1 MVNVFII
8 FIMFLS
14 LAPCSIMSDSLR
26 CFGLQPARLLCPWNF
41 SGKKTGMGY
50 HFLCQGIFPTQGLNL
65 HLLHCRHLPLSH
77 WEALSQL
84 YLALIEGKEN
94 DTVIVLISLF
104 INSIQKKN
112 QELQKQVKC
121 NMEAY

>member
-1 MVNVFII
+1 MVNVLITF
-8 FIMFLS
+8 S
-14 LAPCSIMSDSLR
+14 LLLHAQSHLTLCDALDYSPPDSSVHGISQARKLEWVTISYIRGSSRPKDWNSISCTAEDSLR
-26 CFGLQPARLLCPWNF
+26 
-41 SGKKTGMGY
+41 
-50 HFLCQGIFPTQGLNL
+50 
-65 HLLHCRHLPLSH
+65 LSH

>member
-1 MVNVFII
+1 MVNVLITF
-8 FIMFLS
+8 FL
-14 LAPCSIMSDSLR
+14 
-26 CFGLQPARLLCPWNF
+26 
-41 SGKKTGMGY
+41 
-50 HFLCQGIFPTQGLNL
+50 
-65 HLLHCRHLPLSH
+65 LLHAQSCLTLCDALDYSPPDSSVHGISQARILEWVIISYVRGSSQPRDWTCISCTADDSLPLSH

>member
-1 MVNVFII
+1 
-8 FIMFLS
+8 
-14 LAPCSIMSDSLR
+14 
-26 CFGLQPARLLCPWNF
+26 
-41 SGKKTGMGY
+41 
-50 HFLCQGIFPTQGLNL
+50 
-65 HLLHCRHLPLSH
+65 LSH

>member
-1 MVNVFII
+1 MVNVLITF
-8 FIMFLS
+8 S
-14 LAPCSIMSDSLR
+14 LLLHAQSHLTLCDALDYSPPDSSVHGISQGRKLECVTISYIRGSSRPKGWTSISCTADDSL
-26 CFGLQPARLLCPWNF
+26 Q
-41 SGKKTGMGY
+41 
-50 HFLCQGIFPTQGLNL
+50 
-65 HLLHCRHLPLSH
+65 LSH